1 LLTVLFL
8 FSYTLMSLLIIEQGN
23 TINSQRLLIR
33 QLFTDS
39 AELSAMKGKAAQQQ
53 HALAANPKT
62 TAPDKATVETQ
73 KKPALPRLGPKVN
86 SQQVQTDIRR
96 ILITI

>member
-1 LLTVLFL
+1 
-8 FSYTLMSLLIIEQGN
+8 
-23 TINSQRLLIR
+23 
-33 QLFTDS
+33 
-39 AELSAMKGKAAQQQ
+39 MKGKAAQQQ
-53 HALAANPKT
+53 HALAPNPKT
-62 TAPDKATVETQ
+62 SAPDKGTVEAQ

>member
-1 LLTVLFL
+1 
-8 FSYTLMSLLIIEQGN
+8 MSLLVIEQSN

-39 AELSAMKGKAAQQQ
+39 AELSALKGKAAQQ
-53 HALAANPKT
+53 HALATVPKPT
-62 TAPDKATVETQ
+62 GPEKGVAEAP

-96 ILITI
+96 IVITI